1 MQNQG
6 LTVMAAADGDASV
19 AASIAVSLPVGTA
32 VTGDNTETAAVT
44 AMAGDRG
51 DAAVPQRCKSG
62 GGAKE

>member
-1 MQNQG
+1 MD

-32 VTGDNTETAAVT
+32 ATGDNTETAAVT
-44 AMAGDRG
+44 VMTGDRG
-51 DAAVPQRCKSG
+51 GAAVPQHRKSG